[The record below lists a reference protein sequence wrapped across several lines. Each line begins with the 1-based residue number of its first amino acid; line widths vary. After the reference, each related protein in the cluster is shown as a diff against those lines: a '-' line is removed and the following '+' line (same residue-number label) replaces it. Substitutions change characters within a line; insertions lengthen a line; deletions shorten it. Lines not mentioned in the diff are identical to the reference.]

1 MQAAV
6 NQKGQGGEP
15 GEPGLVFALSFMAC
29 AIVVAAL
36 MLYLPDAIWTGL
48 REITIVAAKG
58 VGALCGLAM
67 LSDGDILT
75 VNGFSMRIIRQCTA
89 IDYLAFLSIAILLYR
104 RHRLSYRLLG
114 VAVAVPSIVLA
125 NAFRL
130 VISGLIGTYSRRAF
144 DFAHDYLWVV
154 AFALFVFGLW
164 TLWLNGRLLPS
175 PKAVRGIALAV
186 AVSAGV
192 YGLFLV
198 VHDAYGDLMAAAG
211 SFIYDFLYDDHGGR
225 ILRSGDAMEYVHA
238 GRRFRLHTM
247 TEEVNVAAYLGLMAP
262 LQRRGDWNVVV
273 LTLMGLVSM
282 MVMGATFIAIDCGF
296 AVTAGKSAAVGFLSI
311 GSIVHLSLPMAVYW
325 IVTRVSD
332 DSAPLPV
339 AAGESLRRKMKASG
353 RQGSR

>member
-1 MQAAV
+1 MKLLAAV
-6 NQKGQGGEP
+6 DQEGQEGQ
-15 GEPGLVFALSFMAC
+15 PGLVFALSFMAC
-29 AIVVAAL
+29 AIMAAAF
-36 MLYLPDAIWTGL
+36 MLYLPEPIWTGL
-48 REITIVAAKG
+48 RDVTIAAAKG

-114 VAVAVPSIVLA
+114 VAVAVPIIVLA
-125 NAFRL
+125 NAVRL
-130 VISGLIGTYSRRAF
+130 VVSGLVGTGSRRAF
-144 DFAHDYLWVV
+144 EFAHDYLWVV

-175 PKAVRGIALAV
+175 SKAVRGIVLAV

-192 YGLFLV
+192 YGLFHL
-198 VHDAYGDLMAAAG
+198 VHDAYGDLMARAG
-211 SFIYDFLYDDHGGR
+211 TFIYGFLYDDHGGQ
-225 ILRSGDAMEYVHA
+225 IVRSGDAMEYVHA
-238 GRRFRLHTM
+238 GRRFSLHTM
-247 TEEVNVAAYLGLMAP
+247 TEEVNIAAYLGLMAP
-262 LQRRGDWNVVV
+262 LQKRGGWNVAV

-282 MVMGATFIAIDCGF
+282 MAMGATFIAIDCGF

-325 IVTRVSD
+325 IVTRVSAD
-332 DSAPLPV
+332 TASEP
-339 AAGESLRRKMKASG
+339 AAAQTARPRKSEL
-353 RQGSR
+353 